1 MAKSELLK
9 YGKSITQKSVYTS
22 GRGSTSAGLTIGM
35 VKLSDGRMVAQA
47 GVLPLCSGGYAFIDE
62 FDKMGKDDRSSM
74 HEAMEQQT
82 VSIAKAGISLTLEA
96 KTSIMAAAN
105 PKFGNYDPDLS
116 LMDNINIPSPLLS
129 RFDLIWLIRDGV
141 NVTEDIMK
149 ANHILDGFDETE
161 SNNDCRFNNLE
172 LSAFINEAKKYTPK
186 ITKEVRDEIVKIYE
200 KLRQSSNSELNIGIR
215 QLEALIR
222 LSMAHAKLRFKQNVE
237 LEDINAVKNL
247 LVDMFNNF
255 GIDLVK
261 SQGTQSTLIGST
273 GKMSKQQLH
282 IHIWEQCAD
291 KNGCV
296 KINEFFKKLDAEG
309 INDLERQKIF
319 GMWEKTNQIKV
330 MADGTWKRT

>member
-1 MAKSELLK
+1 
-9 YGKSITQKSVYTS
+9 
-22 GRGSTSAGLTIGM
+22 
-35 VKLSDGRMVAQA
+35 
-47 GVLPLCSGGYAFIDE
+47 
-62 FDKMGKDDRSSM
+62 
-74 HEAMEQQT
+74 
-82 VSIAKAGISLTLEA
+82 
-96 KTSIMAAAN
+96 MAAAN

-141 NVTEDIMK
+141 NITEDIMK

-161 SNNDCRFNNLE
+161 SSNDCRFNNLE